1 MKNIK
6 GKGKDEEE
14 ELTRERNG
22 ASLRR
27 EGIVDKMISFIFLK
41 GIEERRFL
49 LCVQREQIE
58 VTVWLAKKAG

>member
-27 EGIVDKMISFIFLK
+27 EGIVDKMISFLFLK

-49 LCVQREQIE
+49 LCV
-58 VTVWLAKKAG
+58 